1 MKSKSRADIALFLT
15 TITLAGIGALMIY
28 SSSAIFAK
36 EHTGDAYYFLTRQIC
51 WIFLGLVGL
60 FGAWNLNYHRLQ
72 KKSLALF
79 ILGIV
84 LLSLTLIPGL
94 GYKISGATR
103 WLKLGFLSFQPS
115 ELVRI
120 IFVIFLTNF
129 IVNRKKELQSF
140 FKGVIPPLIFL
151 CIISI
156 ILLKQPHL
164 GMVILL
170 GMVTVSIL
178 FVGGAKIQHLISLV
192 LISIPVVYFLVQ
204 SSPYRA
210 KRLTIFLNPWEDP
223 QHKGYHIIQSLI
235 ALGSGGLYG
244 VGLGE
249 SKLKLFYLPQSST
262 DFIFAVI
269 GEEGGLLL
277 TGLVIFL
284 FLIFLFAGIKIS
296 LSAADSYGS
305 LLAFGITA
313 LIILQSFLNIGV
325 VTGVVPTTGM
335 PLPFI
340 SFGGS
345 SLLINM
351 IGVGII
357 LNIAKQS
364 LHQSNNSRLFQ
375 E

>member
-1 MKSKSRADIALFLT
+1 MKLKSRCDILLFLV
-15 TITLAGIGALMIY
+15 TITLTGIGILMIY
-28 SSSAIFAK
+28 SASAIFAK
-36 EHTGDAYYFLTRQIC
+36 EHTGDSYYFFKRQIC
-51 WIFLGLVGL
+51 WVSLGLIGL
-60 FGAWNLNYHRLQ
+60 FCTWRLNYHFLQ
-72 KKSLALF
+72 RKSKFLF
-79 ILGIV
+79 
-84 LLSLTLIPGL
+84 LLSLFLISLTLIPGL

-103 WLKLGFLSFQPS
+103 WLKIGFLTFQPS

-120 IFVIFLTNF
+120 AFVIYLTDF
-129 IVNRKKELQSF
+129 IVRKKKELESF
-140 FKGVIPPLIFL
+140 FKGFIPSLVFFS
-151 CIISI
+151 IIAI

-170 GMVTVSIL
+170 GVVTVSIL
-178 FVGGAKIQHLISLV
+178 FVGGVRISHLMSLA
-192 LISIPVVYFLVQ
+192 LISIPILYFLIQ
-204 SSPYRA
+204 SAPYRA
-210 KRLTIFLNPWEDP
+210 NRLAVFLNPWVDP
-223 QHKGYHIIQSLI
+223 EHKGYHIIQSLI

-269 GEEGGLLL
+269 GEEGGFLL
-277 TGLVIFL
+277 TVIVILL
-284 FLIFLFAGIKIS
+284 FLIFTFAGIKIS

-305 LLAFGITA
+305 LLAFGITT
-313 LIILQSFLNIGV
+313 LIILQSLLNISV
-325 VTGVVPTTGM
+325 VTGVLPTTGM

-357 LNIAKQS
+357 LNIAKHS
-364 LHQSNNSRLFQ
+364 LQEAYSCRLYQ
-375 E
+375 